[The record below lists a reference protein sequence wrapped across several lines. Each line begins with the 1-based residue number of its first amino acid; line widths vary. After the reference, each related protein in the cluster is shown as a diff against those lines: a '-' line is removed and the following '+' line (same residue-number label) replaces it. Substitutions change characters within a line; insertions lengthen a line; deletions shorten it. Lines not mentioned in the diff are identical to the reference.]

1 MEESLSPAQRDQH
14 ILLYSHDIVA
24 EYSDYLEI
32 LIANLNESMRL
43 NIDYLNGSMDE
54 ESEEME
60 TYVELLNN
68 LLEVC
73 MSFHHYHHHQP
84 TCPSNNPPNTPTE
97 QLTHQ
102 STHPDTH
109 QPTKQPAH

>member
-24 EYSDYLEI
+24 EYTDYLEI

-43 NIDYLNGSMDE
+43 NIDYLNGSMEE

-60 TYVELLNN
+60 NYVELLNN

-73 MSFHHYHHHQP
+73 MSPTHHQ
-84 TCPSNNPPNTPTE
+84 NNSHTR
-97 QLTHQ
+97 
-102 STHPDTH
+102 
-109 QPTKQPAH
+109 QPAHPTTHTLG